1 MHHMPQRSPVR
12 KRLRTS
18 SLGRVEVD
26 QRLARLGHERL
37 LLADILGDLSLF
49 SHLGYAQLLQ
59 AVQALGAEEIG
70 VLLHDRLKEKGVSEL
85 AQAQSQWKWKR
96 NELEMEAHQLVEGES
111 KVEAR
116 GAVLIDLVLE
126 IVGEGHGLQ

>member
-1 MHHMPQRSPVR
+1 
-12 KRLRTS
+12 
-18 SLGRVEVD
+18 
-26 QRLARLGHERL
+26 
-37 LLADILGDLSLF
+37 
-49 SHLGYAQLLQ
+49 
-59 AVQALGAEEIG
+59 
-70 VLLHDRLKEKGVSEL
+70 VSEL